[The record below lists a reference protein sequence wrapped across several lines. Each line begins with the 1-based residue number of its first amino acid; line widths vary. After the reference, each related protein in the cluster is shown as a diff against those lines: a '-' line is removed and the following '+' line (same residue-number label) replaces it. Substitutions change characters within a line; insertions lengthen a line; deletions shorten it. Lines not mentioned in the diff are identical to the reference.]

1 MEPKELYEFL
11 LEGYSPSNSIWVYF
25 EIGQPR
31 RFWHNSV
38 SVYFQDEAGYYDSFG
53 LCEKEN
59 IYKYVSRIVR
69 VEKKF
74 GEERYPI
81 WTIDDGII
89 EDFTHFVKIRGKY
102 YTINQI
108 ECIFDKIEEIKKDLQ
123 YITRA

>member
-1 MEPKELYEFL
+1 MKQYPE
-11 LEGYSPSNSIWVYF
+11 
-25 EIGQPR
+25 
-31 RFWHNSV
+31 
-38 SVYFQDEAGYYDSFG
+38 SFALVDG
-53 LCEKEN
+53 LHVHTLCEQNADDLKTTLEA
-59 IYKYVSRIVR
+59 